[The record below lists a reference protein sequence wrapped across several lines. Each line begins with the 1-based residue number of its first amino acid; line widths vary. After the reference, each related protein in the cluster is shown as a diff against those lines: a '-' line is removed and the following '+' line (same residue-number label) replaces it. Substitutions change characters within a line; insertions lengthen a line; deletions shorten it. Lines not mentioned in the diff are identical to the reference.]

1 MAAMGGGTYTNIGD
15 GSEVNSKMTALLDA
29 LSRPALQDVKV
40 VVSGAVEVTP
50 KDLPDVYA
58 GQSLVL
64 LGRTDHL
71 KGKMTVSGRLN
82 GRQWTQ
88 TLDLANAIES
98 TAVSKMWA
106 RRRIDEVETEATLT
120 TISYEQADKEIERL
134 GMEHSIVTRRTSLVA
149 VDETPARK
157 AREPLTREEVP
168 INLPAGWNWDDLL
181 GGDAART
188 ALANEAAAN
197 SQPQDMAEAV
207 ELPETALNFATPLRN
222 GLVLVFLGL
231 AGLWWSR
238 RRRSSAR

>member
-1 MAAMGGGTYTNIGD
+1 MLPALKAALADAAASGD
-15 GSEVNSKMTALLDA
+15 AGMVRQIIFLTDGEISNEAEMLALLGQDGGKSHIFMVGIGSA
-29 LSRPALQDVKV
+29 PNDYLMRAPRDDGARHLHACRHARRRAGEDDRAARNPAPPEHAGRKV

-88 TLDLANAIES
+88 TLDLANSIES

-134 GMEHSIVTRRTSLVA
+134 GMEHSIVTRRTLV
-149 VDETPARK
+149 
-157 AREPLTREEVP
+157 
-168 INLPAGWNWDDLL
+168 
-181 GGDAART
+181 
-188 ALANEAAAN
+188 
-197 SQPQDMAEAV
+197 
-207 ELPETALNFATPLRN
+207 
-222 GLVLVFLGL
+222 
-231 AGLWWSR
+231 WSR
-238 RRRSSAR
+238 STKRRHARQTSR